1 MTSPQHKPSIWR
13 PSGFNLGPLLFVL
26 YINDLPQC
34 LEKCSIPL
42 FYVDDTVMYSMNHCT
57 SEIDR
62 VVKDDLNRVV
72 QWMES
77 TCSRLILNQSK
88 TKSMLFGSWQNLT
101 KSPNYCIQ
109 LYRKTLE
116 RVAKFSYLGVVLD
129 ENLSWKDHIEYVSSK
144 VCRRLGLLSHV
155 QSCLTLEASKQ
166 VYTSLLQPSFDN
178 PNVAW
183 GEISEGCCKELH
195 RLQNRAAQI
204 ILQKNTSND
213 TFCVLN
219 WLNLASRR
227 KMHKCILVFKCLN
240 NLVPKHLMQYFTRNA
255 DLQDHATR
263 RLNHLHPL
271 KPKSSMGK
279 RTFKYPGAIYF
290 NSLPNYVKSATSVNS
305 FKKMLTE
312 HFTLQF

>member
-1 MTSPQHKPSIWR
+1 
-13 PSGFNLGPLLFVL
+13 
-26 YINDLPQC
+26 
-34 LEKCSIPL
+34 
-42 FYVDDTVMYSMNHCT
+42 MNHCT

-88 TKSMLFGSWQNLT
+88 TKSVLFGSWQNLA

-116 RVAKFSYLGVVLD
+116 RVATFSCLGVVLD
-129 ENLSWKDHIEYVSSK
+129 ENLSCKDHVEYVNSK
-144 VCRRLGLLSHV
+144 VSRRLGILSRI
-155 QSCLTLEASKQ
+155 QSCLMLEASKQ
-166 VYTSLLQPSFDN
+166 VYTSLLQPSFHYAD
-178 PNVAW
+178 VAW
-183 GEISEGCCKELH
+183 EKILEGWRKELY
-195 RLQNRAAQI
+195 RLQNRAAWI
-204 ILQKNTSND
+204 ILRKNTSND

-219 WLNLASRR
+219 WLNVASRK

-240 NLVPKHLMQYFTRNA
+240 NLVPKYLMQYFTRNA
-255 DLQDHATR
+255 DLHDHATWR
-263 RLNHLHPL
+263 SKFDLHPP
-271 KPKSSMGK
+271 KPKCNMGK
-279 RTFKYPGAIYF
+279 RPFKYAGAIYF

-312 HFTLQF
+312 YFTLLISISHLLAHTFYIDLARFFTVILFILIMYIP